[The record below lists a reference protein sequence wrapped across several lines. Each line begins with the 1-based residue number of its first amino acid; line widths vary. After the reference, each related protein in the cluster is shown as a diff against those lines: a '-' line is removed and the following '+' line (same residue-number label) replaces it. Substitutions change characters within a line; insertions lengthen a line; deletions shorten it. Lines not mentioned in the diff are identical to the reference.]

1 MTTNHSARRQA
12 TRRSDSGFGAVEL
25 VIAVPFL
32 LIGMMLLQLGWTVTS
47 SNSDV
52 AFAATSGARA
62 AARAET
68 PDGARSE
75 AERGVLDVVR
85 ERAVP
90 CRAPV
95 VVDVNTNNFGPD
107 GSVRVTVTCTADL
120 SRLSLLHVPG
130 TRTSTRS
137 AVAVVDR
144 LRGGE

>member
-1 MTTNHSARRQA
+1 MNRPVNRCVA
-12 TRRSDSGFGAVEL
+12 RRSDAGFGAVEL

-62 AARAET
+62 AARAQSV
-68 PDGARSE
+68 DGARSE

-85 ERAVP
+85 QRAIP

-95 VVDVNTNNFGPD
+95 LIDVNTSNFGPD

-120 SRLSLLHVPG
+120 SRLSLLRVPG